1 MKKALITVLII
12 AQIFILCS
20 CGSTGTN
27 GTSESVNTPAFV
39 PEVTP
44 KPVATPTPEPTLQ
57 DMIQQSEID
66 VDHQNTVQNG
76 ATFALHDGWIY
87 GQIFDSNRTLF
98 AKTNVSTGE
107 WVELDVGQ
115 ALSVQVSGNYVYYVL
130 EAPDVGDRGLYRMKT
145 NGEGREKLSDAMGN
159 MQVKGKYIYYTDLR
173 SYDYVELSGKAAAA
187 ACHLYRM
194 NLDGS
199 SVSEIIDRP
208 TFHFYVFNK
217 LILFQDDFDGESLH
231 IRNIDGTNDIKLNDE
246 ISYAPIYD
254 GSYIYYMKSDSE
266 WNSLGIWR
274 MELDGSGDTS
284 ISPLPTNESFALY
297 GDYIY
302 SLNGDDNDTIYRV
315 SKDGGIPEKIA
326 PDKNCGRIQFLG
338 DILKYTVF
346 TADWAYIE
354 NNTFAEPDGS
364 VRWEFKK

>member
-1 MKKALITVLII
+1 MKKAFIIVLII
-12 AQIFILCS
+12 AQVFVLCS
-20 CGSTGTN
+20 CDKVGTN
-27 GTSESVNTPAFV
+27 GPSEPVNTPVSV
-39 PEVTP
+39 PEVTTN
-44 KPVATPTPEPTLQ
+44 PVATPTPEPTLQ

-66 VDHQNTVQNG
+66 VNHQNVVQNDG
-76 ATFALHDGWIY
+76 TFTIHDGWIY

-115 ALSVQVSGNYVYYVL
+115 ARSIQVSGDYVYYVL
-130 EAPDVGDRGLYRMKT
+130 EAPDVGDRGLYRIKT
-145 NGEGREKLSDAMGN
+145 NGEGREKLSDAVGN

-173 SYDYVELSGKAAAA
+173 SYDYVELSGKAAMA
-187 ACHLYRM
+187 ACHLFRM

-199 SVSEIIDRP
+199 GVTEIIDRP

-231 IRNIDGTNDIKLNDE
+231 IRNIDGTNDIKLNDD

-274 MELDGSGDTS
+274 MELDGSGDIV
-284 ISPLPTNESFALY
+284 ISSLPISENFVLY

-302 SLNGDDNDTIYRV
+302 FVNEADNDTVYRAG
-315 SKDGGIPEKIA
+315 KDGSNPEQVA
-326 PDKNCGRIQFLG
+326 PDKNSGRIQFLG